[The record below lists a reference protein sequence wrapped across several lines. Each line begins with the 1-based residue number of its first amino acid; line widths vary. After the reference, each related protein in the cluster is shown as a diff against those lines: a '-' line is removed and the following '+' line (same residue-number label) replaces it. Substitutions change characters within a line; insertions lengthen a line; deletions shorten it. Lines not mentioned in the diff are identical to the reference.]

1 MQTNIGPSSFPE
13 GSIASL
19 NESMLKVSKQAH
31 YMLTTLQQAH
41 TGKRYE
47 MKSISLQ

>member
-19 NESMLKVSKQAH
+19 NESLLNPVQQAV

-47 MKSISLQ
+47 KKSISLQ